1 MYFWYTSRVSCCPHV
16 AFWKETFLTVD
27 GVAKQAT
34 LATPPREKESV
45 HLALCRCSEN
55 LDWLVS
61 LLNEIGSQPHLDLVV
76 HLYETCGADQ
86 GTQELQELQAAA
98 FGHVKRETVVF
109 GGTSASSDCT
119 THLVL
124 KHLLGYGNDVK
135 TLPKFLLFLP
145 SAAPLEAEEPL
156 YKVVFKSITSRTL
169 DVDFMALG
177 LTRSPPISLNACQ
190 KDLIQSQVLN
200 IQNYPL
206 GYEGPRFL
214 VSSQRLRDSNQ
225 VRSLISTFE
234 QPPPHCTLE
243 QLEIAVANWW
253 HIVFGEAAQLP
264 IRADDDRLPMFVR
277 VSDGP
282 SGFSRT
288 RMPKSSDYLSWAAIG
303 LHN

>member
-1 MYFWYTSRVSCCPHV
+1 MTCFWYIPRISCPRV
-16 AFWKETFLTVD
+16 AFWKETFLTVG
-27 GVAKQAT
+27 GVAEQAT
-34 LATPPREKESV
+34 LATSPREKESV

-61 LLNEIGSQPHLDLVV
+61 LLTEISSQTSLDLVI
-76 HLYETCGADQ
+76 HLYETCGVDE
-86 GTQELQELQAAA
+86 GTLELQEAATV
-98 FGHVKRETVVF
+98 FGHVKRETVTG
-109 GGTSASSDCT
+109 GGTSASSECT
-119 THLVL
+119 THVVL
-124 KHLLGYGNDVK
+124 KHLLGYGNDD

-145 SAAPLEAEEPL
+145 SAAPLEAEEQL

-169 DVDFMALG
+169 AVDFMALG

-190 KDLIQSQVLN
+190 KDLIQAQVLN

-214 VSSQRLRDSNQ
+214 VSSQRIRDSMDQ

-243 QLEIAVANWW
+243 QFEIAVANWW